1 MHRPI
6 TKPDFN
12 ERYAAWGGIA
22 RLAER
27 YESEKVHL
35 GPISAAVG
43 VTTQTIL
50 NDLTRHLGRPP
61 KRWRKSPAQEKFTEP
76 QAFVSS
82 IDLSRSSA
90 ELIAAASDDFHADRI
105 RRSGPTR
112 AILHRDQEDRIAQ
125 VRIVPERLPYTRVK
139 ITPTVTTFESV
150 YVIIESAAGA
160 RCYRFRSARIQHL
173 KTLSISNAV
182 TPTKKHGGVRIR

>member
-1 MHRPI
+1 MTSRATSGALP
-6 TKPDFN
+6 N
-12 ERYAAWGGIA
+12 GGA
-22 RLAER
+22 NLPR
-27 YESEKVHL
+27 
-35 GPISAAVG
+35 
-43 VTTQTIL
+43 
-50 NDLTRHLGRPP
+50 
-61 KRWRKSPAQEKFTEP
+61 RKNLPSRRRSCPAF
-76 QAFVSS
+76 
-82 IDLSRSSA
+82 DLSRSSA
-90 ELIAAASDDFHADRI
+90 ELIAAASDDFHAERI

-150 YVIIESAAGA
+150 YMIIESAAGA